1 MKKKH
6 VPTSELAMAIISKKQ
21 GEGRNDAIWLLK
33 TTDPI
38 FSYSEYFS
46 KNGGFY
52 LFWNLLSFTIINT
65 SSKFF
70 KIKETKFLTFYKDE

>member
-1 MKKKH
+1 
-6 VPTSELAMAIISKKQ
+6 MAIISKKR
-21 GEGRNDAIWLLK
+21 EGRNDAIWLLK

-65 SSKFF
+65 KIFF
-70 KIKETKFLTFYKDE
+70 KIKESKFPTFYKDE

>member
-21 GEGRNDAIWLLK
+21 GDGRNDAIWLLK

-38 FSYSEYFS
+38 FSYLEYFS
-46 KNGGFY
+46 KMAGFIY
-52 LFWNLLSFTIINT
+52 FGIYFHLQ
-65 SSKFF
+65 
-70 KIKETKFLTFYKDE
+70 